1 MTATHPRRIA
11 PGPRNYWPLPMRF
24 VSKLRRDPFFF
35 EQATRRYGPIVRFR
49 AGIWKGHL
57 LSSPDHIKHVLQ
69 DNFQNY
75 PRSRFYRA
83 FEPLIGKG
91 LLANEGASWQRQ
103 RQMIQPTFHRQR
115 MTTYIATMASATTAM
130 LDRWEAY
137 ARQGQ
142 PFDLA
147 DEIKRLSLQIIGQ
160 TLCGYDFENDVAGL
174 ANATTC
180 GLEYCTYRM
189 NHMFAPPVNW
199 PTKRNRE
206 FCRARRLL
214 DRAVLEMI
222 SRRREGKV
230 QADDLLSQLLDARLN
245 ANDGAASEQMTDRQL
260 CDEVMTFV
268 LTGHETVASAATWTL
283 YLLAQNPD
291 CDFRLRDE
299 VADVPSNE
307 SISSATLSRL
317 KYAEMAVSESMRL
330 YPPVWR
336 ISRQAVNDDRLG
348 DFHIPAGSLVV
359 LCPYV
364 THRLPEF
371 WHDPDIFNPDRF
383 SAEQSAGRPRYAYF
397 PFAGGPHRCIGNE
410 FAMLEAVMIVAM
422 VAKRYHLRLVPGRE
436 VERDWSITLRPRDGI
451 WVTISEVGARERPS
465 LTNFAACDS

>member
-1 MTATHPRRIA
+1 
-11 PGPRNYWPLPMRF
+11 MRF

-35 EQATRRYGPIVRFR
+35 EEATRRYGPIVRFR

-69 DNFQNY
+69 DRFENY

-91 LLANEGASWQRQ
+91 LLANEGAPWQRQ

-115 MTTYIATMASATTAM
+115 MTSYIATMSAATKAM
-130 LDRWEAY
+130 LDRWETY
-137 ARQGQ
+137 ARSKQ

-147 DEIKRLSLQIIGQ
+147 DEIKRLSLRIIGQ
-160 TLCGYDFENDVAGL
+160 TLCSYDFENDDAGL
-174 ANATTC
+174 TGATTV

-189 NHMFAPPVNW
+189 NQMFAPPVGW
-199 PTKRNRE
+199 PTKRNRK
-206 FCRARRLL
+206 FRRARQLL

-222 SRRREGKV
+222 SRRRTGNV
-230 QADDLLSQLLDARLN
+230 RADDLLSQLLDARLISNDN
-245 ANDGAASEQMTDRQL
+245 AAADRMTDQQL
-260 CDEVMTFV
+260 RDEVMTFV

-283 YLLAQNPD
+283 YLLAQNPA
-291 CDFRLRDE
+291 CDSRLRDE
-299 VADVPSNE
+299 VAEVAS
-307 SISSATLSRL
+307 SQLISPATLARL

-336 ISRQAVNDDRLG
+336 ISRQAVNGDELG
-348 DFHIPAGSLVV
+348 GYHIAAGSLVV

-371 WHDPDIFNPDRF
+371 WDDPDTFNPDRF
-383 SAEQSAGRPRYAYF
+383 SPAQSIDRPRYAYF
-397 PFAGGPHRCIGNE
+397 PFAGGPHRCIGND

-422 VAKRYHLRLVPGRE
+422 VAQQYHVRLVPGRE

-465 LTNFAACDS
+465 VTNYATCDS